1 MWNLSGRVEVID
13 QLSMI
18 LFANLFSSYVNRRDG
33 NFYESDLNTEY
44 FHVKSNNPAL
54 RRPVRSSMRPTRST
68 TAATTIRTTI
78 ATTTQRR
85 KYGSRARVP
94 VLVKKLAKRP
104 VSKVAA
110 PEVVSVQVVR
120 RTDLPG
126 YNNSDSFRKK
136 EMEDLCKSSLIECGV
151 FNKTRTTR
159 KYENNCNWV
168 TKFNPHH
175 RGIVLSFLACPWGLA
190 GMGCL
195 LTSIGS

>member
-1 MWNLSGRVEVID
+1 
-13 QLSMI
+13 
-18 LFANLFSSYVNRRDG
+18 
-33 NFYESDLNTEY
+33 
-44 FHVKSNNPAL
+44 
-54 RRPVRSSMRPTRST
+54 MRPTRST

-78 ATTTQRR
+78 ATTAATTQRR

-126 YNNSDSFRKK
+126 YNNTDSFRKNK

-159 KYENNCNWV
+159 KYEKVFILNGKV
-168 TKFNPHH
+168 
-175 RGIVLSFLACPWGLA
+175 V
-190 GMGCL
+190 
-195 LTSIGS
+195 